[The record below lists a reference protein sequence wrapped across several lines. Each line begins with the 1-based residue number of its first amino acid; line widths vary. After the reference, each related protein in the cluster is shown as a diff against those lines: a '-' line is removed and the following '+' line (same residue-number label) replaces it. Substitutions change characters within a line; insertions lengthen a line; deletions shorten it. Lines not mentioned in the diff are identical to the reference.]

1 MVVVIKNF
9 SGFIEVDKDGNWSCP
24 TDKKRKQ
31 EIIPNP
37 VFIYGKLFCCIAK
50 GMFVYIFLSLAFG
63 RSKNWMVS
71 KARSWKHFS
80 MSFSASRFC
89 DHPAFGSPES

>member
-1 MVVVIKNF
+1 VVVIKNF

-37 VFIYGKLFCCIAK
+37 VCD
-50 GMFVYIFLSLAFG
+50 LSIHLWQTVLLY
-63 RSKNWMVS
+63 S
-71 KARSWKHFS
+71 
-80 MSFSASRFC
+80 
-89 DHPAFGSPES
+89 